1 MHYKSMPA
9 LAVASMLFS
18 FAIAHAA
25 TVGKDA
31 PDFIGTDSLGQTRKL
46 SDYRGEFVVL
56 EWTNNGCPFTRKHYN
71 SGDMQSLQKEWTAK
85 GVVWLTVLSSG
96 PGQQGHMTPSDE
108 NAYIAKVHAN
118 PTAAILDS
126 NGTIG
131 RLYGAKTTPH
141 MFVIDPSGKLIYEG
155 ALDDRATLDPDDIKS
170 SNNYVTNALAESMAG
185 RPVTIASTRP
195 YGCGVK
201 YSNSSE

>member
-1 MHYKSMPA
+1 
-9 LAVASMLFS
+9 
-18 FAIAHAA
+18 
-25 TVGKDA
+25 
-31 PDFIGTDSLGQTRKL
+31 
-46 SDYRGEFVVL
+46 
-56 EWTNNGCPFTRKHYN
+56 
-71 SGDMQSLQKEWTAK
+71 MQSLQKEWTAK

-96 PGQQGHMTPSDE
+96 PGQQGYMTPSDE